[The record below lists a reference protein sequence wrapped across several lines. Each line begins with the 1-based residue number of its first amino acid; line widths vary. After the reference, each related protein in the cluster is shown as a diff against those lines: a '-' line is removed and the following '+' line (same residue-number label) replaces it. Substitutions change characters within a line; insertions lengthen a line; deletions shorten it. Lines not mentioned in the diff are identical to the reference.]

1 MTRLVPLAT
10 FMAWFWWLAPRVWH
24 RADRSLTRRRLASH
38 RTNHDAHETLQA
50 TRPTHVPA
58 SLDRLSAVAR
68 DTAQSMRSGEVAGV
82 ALSRALVTHA
92 PGSHTMHDLARD
104 LDRAVPLADVFAAA
118 LARRRRHVGSPDH
131 ETRFVSLLAA
141 GTVDTLLTPTVVER
155 AADVLDDLAARE
167 ADVRIAGAHA
177 SLTVRFLTALPAGVA
192 VLALLTS
199 GELRSSWRHP
209 AVVVPCVIG
218 IALHATGRVI
228 VRRIVAAVVESA
240 REPEGAASRLA
251 DTLAAGLAAGLS
263 PAAACARLD
272 LDPDCGDTARAVV
285 VALRSGAPLSVSLGP
300 LASDAHTVHVAE
312 TLLATAHAGTGGADA
327 ATRLADHSRRHRAE
341 HTRAAVA
348 ALPGRLSVPVTLFVL
363 PSFLV
368 GVLVPVVATGAR
380 FS

>member
-10 FMAWFWWLAPRVWH
+10 FMAWFWWLAPRVGH
-24 RADRSLTRRRLASH
+24 RADRSLARRRLASH
-38 RTNHDAHETLQA
+38 RTNHDAHETLVA
-50 TRPTHVPA
+50 TQPSHVPA

-68 DTAQSMRSGEVAGV
+68 DAAQSMRSGEVAGV

-92 PGSHTMHDLARD
+92 PGSHTMLDLARD
-104 LDRAVPLADVFAAA
+104 LDRAVPLDDAFAAA
-118 LARRRRHVGSPDH
+118 LARRRRVGSPDH

-167 ADVRIAGAHA
+167 ADVRIASAHA

-192 VLALLTS
+192 ALALLTS

-209 AVVVPCVIG
+209 AVVVPCAIG
-218 IALHATGRVI
+218 IALHVTGRVI

-240 REPEGAASRLA
+240 HEPEGAASRLA

-285 VALRSGAPLSVSLGP
+285 VALRSGAPLSVALGP
-300 LASDAHTVHVAE
+300 LASDAHTLHLAE

-327 ATRLADHSRRHRAE
+327 ATRLADHSRRRRAE